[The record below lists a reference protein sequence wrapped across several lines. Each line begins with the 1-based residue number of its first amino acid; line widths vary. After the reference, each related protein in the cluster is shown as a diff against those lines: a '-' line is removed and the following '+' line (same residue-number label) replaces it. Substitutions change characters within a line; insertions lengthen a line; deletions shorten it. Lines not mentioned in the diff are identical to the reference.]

1 MVTHA
6 ELVDIAARWLRT
18 AAGCTVVMPE
28 MSVVCRTG
36 EIPDAIG
43 FRGDTTIL
51 IECKT
56 SRADFFADRA
66 KSFRQM
72 PERGMGTL
80 RFMLAPA
87 GMIKVEEL
95 PARWGLI
102 EATAAKGIRVHGA
115 NPKQPQDF
123 WGDFYHGERATDCE
137 ARILL
142 SGLNRIRVAL
152 GEPEFRRCLKTRLA
166 PKVVA

>member
-1 MVTHA
+1 MTHA
-6 ELVDIAARWLRT
+6 ELVEIAARWLRT
-18 AAGCTVVMPE
+18 AAGCSVVMPE

-43 FRGDTTIL
+43 FRGDHTIL

-72 PERGMGTL
+72 PERGMGAL

-95 PARWGLI
+95 PAGWGLI
-102 EATAAKGIRVHGA
+102 EPAGMSAVRVHGA
-115 NPKQPQDF
+115 NPKQPQEM
-123 WGDFYHGERATDCE
+123 WVDFYHGERATDCE

-166 PKVVA
+166 PKAVA

>member
-1 MVTHA
+1 
-6 ELVDIAARWLRT
+6 
-18 AAGCTVVMPE
+18 MPE

-56 SRADFFADRA
+56 SRSDFFADRT
-66 KSFRQM
+66 KSFRQL
-72 PERGMGTL
+72 PERGMGAL

-87 GMIKVEEL
+87 GMIRVDEL
-95 PARWGLI
+95 PAGWGLI
-102 EATAAKGIRVHGA
+102 EAAGKGATRVYGA
-115 NPKQPQDF
+115 NPKQPENM
-123 WGDFYHGERATDCE
+123 WGDFFHAARATDCE

-166 PKVVA
+166 PRVVA